1 MSKEMKSK
9 LPKNKYTEKRLKE
22 NPKVSK
28 NVLYNILKRAA
39 QPVKT

>member
-1 MSKEMKSK
+1 MTKKIK

-28 NVLYNILKRAA
+28 NALFEILKRSA
-39 QPVKT
+39 QPLKS

>member
-1 MSKEMKSK
+1 MKSK

-28 NVLYNILKRAA
+28 NAIFELLKRTA
-39 QPVKT
+39 QPLKT